1 MKVFHIDSEKT
12 FRGGQQQVLYLL
24 EGLRKYGVDNILI
37 CPGASPLFQ
46 RSYGVKKE
54 SAAMRSEFDIFSA
67 IKIAKLINVEKPDIL
82 HCHSAHALSVGVMA
96 RFFSKQKPKII
107 ASRRVDFRIKS
118 RMKYLSA
125 DKIIAVSKAIKKIL
139 VKDGIPEGKIEV
151 VYSGVEQ
158 GKFKSREA
166 DCLKK
171 EFNLSEK
178 DFIVGNVAALTHQ
191 KDHKTLLKAVSLL
204 VRNNENLK
212 FFIIGEGVLHNGLV
226 KLSKELGIS
235 ENVIFTGFRND
246 VANFYSLFGIFVS
259 SSAWEGLGTS
269 LLDAMLS
276 GVPVVATA
284 VGGIPEIIE
293 DGVDGFL
300 VPPLSPLK
308 MSEKISALA
317 KNTALREKFSQNGI
331 RKAMKF
337 SVDKMVSGSLEVY
350 KKLINEK
357 NSRNTD

>member
-1 MKVFHIDSEKT
+1 
-12 FRGGQQQVLYLL
+12 
-24 EGLRKYGVDNILI
+24 
-37 CPGASPLFQ
+37 
-46 RSYGVKKE
+46 
-54 SAAMRSEFDIFSA
+54 
-67 IKIAKLINVEKPDIL
+67 LINVEKPDIL

-118 RMKYLSA
+118 RRKYLSA
-125 DKIIAVSKAIKKIL
+125 DKIITVSKAIKKIL
-139 VKDGIPEGKIEV
+139 VKNGIPEGRIEV
-151 VYSGVEQ
+151 VYSGVEL
-158 GKFKSREA
+158 KSREA

-235 ENVIFTGFRND
+235 EDVIFTGFRND

-269 LLDAMLS
+269 ILDAMLS

-300 VPPLSPLK
+300 VPHLNPLK
-308 MSEKISALA
+308 MSEKIDALI
-317 KNTALREKFSQNGI
+317 KNAALREKFSQNGI

-337 SVDKMVSGSLEVY
+337 SVEKMVSGSLEVY

-357 NSRNTD
+357 NSHNTD

>member
-24 EGLRKYGVDNILI
+24 EGLRKYGVENILI

-46 RSYGVKKE
+46 RCSGVKKE
-54 SAAMRSEFDIFSA
+54 SAAMISEFDIFSA
-67 IKIAKLINVEKPDIL
+67 IKTAKLINAEKPDIL

-118 RMKYLSA
+118 RRKYLSA
-125 DKIIAVSKAIKKIL
+125 DKIITVSKAIKKIL
-139 VKDGIPEGKIEV
+139 VKNGIPEGRIEV
-151 VYSGVEQ
+151 VYSGVEL
-158 GKFKSREA
+158 KSREA

-212 FFIIGEGVLHNGLV
+212 FFIIGEGVLHNGLA

-269 LLDAMLS
+269 ILDAMLS

-300 VPPLSPLK
+300 VPHLNPLK
-308 MSEKISALA
+308 MSEKIDALI
-317 KNTALREKFSQNGI
+317 KNAALREKFSQNGI

-337 SVDKMVSGSLEVY
+337 SVEKMVSGSFEVY
-350 KKLINEK
+350 KKLLNEK